1 LHAPEASIARVAR
14 SGWQR
19 TGTIAVFWLHSAAE
33 QTKEDNL
40 EPENSLE
47 HDNALDPL
55 LRQAIDNNRE
65 ALDELFARYRG
76 RLYRQALR
84 VLGNPEEAEDAL
96 QDGLLAAF
104 RNLNRFKGH
113 SRLYTW
119 LTRIVINA
127 ALMRLRRS
135 RYEATTSIDEGVEGD
150 GQHWTRRIPDSRP
163 NPEEICARQE
173 RVQVLERRLQTL
185 RPVYRQAV
193 WLRDVLGMSIR
204 ETAEALGVPPGSV
217 KSHVHRGRLGLREET
232 GPRAVR
238 RLVPSNRATAA
249 ITRRVPTSQF
259 TERLAPP
266 AA

>member
-1 LHAPEASIARVAR
+1 LRFS
-14 SGWQR
+14 
-19 TGTIAVFWLHSAAE
+19 WLHRTAQE
-33 QTKEDNL
+33 TKEDNL
-40 EPENSLE
+40 EPGNSRE
-47 HDNALDPL
+47 VDHALDPL

-76 RLYRQALR
+76 RLYHQALR
-84 VLGNPEEAEDAL
+84 VLGNTEEAEDAL

-135 RYEATTSIDEGVEGD
+135 RYEVTTSIDEGLEGD
-150 GQHWTRRIPDSRP
+150 GQHWANKIPDSRP

-173 RVQVLERRLQTL
+173 RVQVLEQRLQTL

-217 KSHVHRGRLGLREET
+217 KSHVHRGRLGLRKET
-232 GPRAVR
+232 VRARAVR
-238 RLVPSNRATAA
+238 RLVQSSRATSA
-249 ITRRVPTSQF
+249 ITRRVRTSQF